1 MPSFDHELVVEL
13 FRAAPDVVTTLLA
26 ALAVPF
32 PRDATADVVDRAFGE
47 LTLSELHADLVVVL
61 RVEGTAVL
69 VVILEVQRAVDADKD
84 YTWPLYAAAARRQH
98 RCGAVVLV
106 ITQEPAVVRRTTEAI
121 SLGPGNTFR
130 VFVVGPD
137 RVPIPTPEQ
146 AAERPERA
154 VLAALAH
161 ARSKDAVELAHR
173 ALIAAS
179 ALDEDHVRLYFDR
192 ILDALGEDDR
202 LTLETRMSIG
212 KIEYKSEFARRY
224 YGAGLADGE
233 ARGEARRRRGV
244 AARRRG
250 EARGEA
256 RVAGTR
262 RRARRRSGEGRRRSH
277 RAPRREVVVSE
288 DERARIHACA
298 DLDRLEALAPAR
310 RPRDERDRALRG
322 ALTLTRV
329 PPSGLRRTR
338 SAGAR
343 RQRGVDGSS
352 EQVKDDAITRAGHEE
367 DPLRLGLRQAP
378 PQQLRVDGPQDHVHE
393 PEGRRVAHGHEHCV
407 EPHREEER
415 QHLLVRVR
423 HRAIGREHAPIL
435 TKIAVEH
442 LAARRI
448 LRLQRVLRAALE

>member
-13 FRAAPDVVTTLLA
+13 FRAAPEVVTTLLA

-32 PRDATADVVDRAFGE
+32 PREATADVVDRAFGE

-84 YTWPLYAAAARRQH
+84 YTWPLYTAAARRQH

-224 YGAGLADGE
+224 YGAGLAEGE
-233 ARGEARRRRGV
+233 ARGVAQGV
-244 AARRRG
+244 AQGAVQAKA
-250 EARGEA
+250 EA
-256 RVAGTR
+256 VLTVL
-262 RRARRRSGEGRRRSH
+262 RAR
-277 RAPRREVVVSE
+277 EVGLSE
-288 DERARIHACA
+288 DERARILACA
-298 DLDRLEALAPAR
+298 DLDRLE
-310 RPRDERDRALRG
+310 
-322 ALTLTRV
+322 V
-329 PPSGLRRTR
+329 W
-338 SAGAR
+338 
-343 RQRGVDGSS
+343 
-352 EQVKDDAITRAGHEE
+352 
-367 DPLRLGLRQAP
+367 
-378 PQQLRVDGPQDHVHE
+378 
-393 PEGRRVAHGHEHCV
+393 
-407 EPHREEER
+407 
-415 QHLLVRVR
+415 
-423 HRAIGREHAPIL
+423 
-435 TKIAVEH
+435 
-442 LAARRI
+442 
-448 LRLQRVLRAALE
+448 LQRAVLATSAAELFEAH